1 MNPVFEISAE
11 KETMAAREKAESIE
25 PLNKHV
31 AVPRGLEH
39 NLGFLLNKAARI
51 MREDV
56 AESLKPLSLTFQE
69 YVILRMIDH
78 QIVDTQH
85 ELAIRNDIDRTT
97 MVDLVDRLEER
108 DLLTRQKDAQDRRK
122 YKIAMTARG
131 RKTLTHA
138 KRLTEKA
145 QKHLMAELSES
156 EVNTVKEALI
166 KLISTRH

>member
-1 MNPVFEISAE
+1 MNSKKNI
-11 KETMAAREKAESIE
+11 ESGSLI
-25 PLNKHV
+25 NKHV
-31 AVPRGLEH
+31 AVPPGLEH

-85 ELAIRNDIDRTT
+85 ELAVRNDIDRTT
-97 MVDLVDRLEER
+97 MVDLIDRLEER
-108 DLLTRQKDAQDRRK
+108 ELLTRQKDTLDRRK
-122 YKIAMTARG
+122 YKILMTTKG

-145 QKHLMAELSES
+145 QKKLIEPLSEV
-156 EVNTVKEALI
+156 ELTVVKEALI
-166 KLISTRH
+166 KLISVRP